1 MGSFTDGRENAILE
15 AEFGV
20 TPHVAPTGP
29 FKLALT
35 TTAPTDAAA
44 GTKVTGGSYTDQTVT
59 FGSAASGVIANT
71 NAITISNMPAV
82 TVAGFDIYDSA
93 GSPRRIAWGTVSKT
107 YAAGDAATVA
117 IGALTVTL
125 D

>member
-1 MGSFTDGRENAILE
+1 MGSFTDARENAILE

-20 TPHVAPTGP
+20 SAHVAPTGP

-44 GTKVTGGSYTDQTVT
+44 GTKVTGGGYTDPSITW
-59 FGSAASGVIANT
+59 GSAAAGVIANT

-82 TVAGFDIYDSA
+82 TVLGFDVYDSA

-107 YAAGDAATVA
+107 YTAGDAATIAV
-117 IGALTVTL
+117 GALTVTL